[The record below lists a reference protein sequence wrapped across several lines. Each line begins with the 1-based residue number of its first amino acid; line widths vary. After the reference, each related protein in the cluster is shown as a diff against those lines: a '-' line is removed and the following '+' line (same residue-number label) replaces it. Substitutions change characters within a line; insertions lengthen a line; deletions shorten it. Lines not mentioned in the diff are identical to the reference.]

1 MRCHFHQAQETW
13 NGPKAMTV
21 SVMVRARVRVRGTG
35 TARAMARAT
44 ATATATATALNVES
58 RPGAPGIAPRRT
70 CAVSG
75 RWRNARMRSTPGL
88 LPL

>member
-44 ATATATATALNVES
+44 ATATALNVES